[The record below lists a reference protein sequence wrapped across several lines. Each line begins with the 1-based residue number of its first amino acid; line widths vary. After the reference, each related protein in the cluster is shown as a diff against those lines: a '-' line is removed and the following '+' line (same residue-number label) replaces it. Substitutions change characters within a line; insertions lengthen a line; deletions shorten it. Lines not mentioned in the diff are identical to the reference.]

1 MHTNVPAAFRA
12 LRRRRRWR
20 QVDLGD
26 RAGLSRDVVSRAERG
41 ELGGI
46 TLQSLTRLAAALGGT
61 LAVDLRWQG
70 ADLDRLIDRDHAR
83 LQDLCAQRLE
93 ALGWLVRSE
102 VTFNHFGDR
111 GSCDLVAWHGASR
124 TLLIVEAKT
133 RLGNLQETLHRLD
146 TKSRLSPVIA
156 RSLGWPG
163 PVRRGRAPVIL
174 DGRTNRRTVAAHP
187 ALLGRFALRGR
198 AASAWLRAP
207 RDNFDPHLLWFERLP
222 DSHESR
228 ITAGSRVRKRLP
240 AG

>member
-1 MHTNVPAAFRA
+1 MHTTLPAAFRA

-70 ADLDRLIDRDHAR
+70 ADLDRLIDRDHAQ

-93 ALGWLVRSE
+93 VLGWLVRSE

-133 RLGNLQETLHRLD
+133 RIGNLQETLHRSD
-146 TKSRLSPVIA
+146 
-156 RSLGWPG
+156 
-163 PVRRGRAPVIL
+163 
-174 DGRTNRRTVAAHP
+174 
-187 ALLGRFALRGR
+187 
-198 AASAWLRAP
+198 
-207 RDNFDPHLLWFERLP
+207 
-222 DSHESR
+222 
-228 ITAGSRVRKRLP
+228 
-240 AG
+240 